1 MDTWVPIVLVA
12 LAVVA
17 IVVVPTLRAARSRGA
32 PREDDDDDA
41 ARREGAD
48 AYYRSQRDQTDYA
61 PGAANTRNPRKTTP

>member
-17 IVVVPTLRAARSRGA
+17 IVVVLTMRAARSRGA
-32 PREDDDDDA
+32 PRDDDDDA